1 MRLSLTFVIAGVLP
15 LIALAQNHSNAPI
28 LVVGESARPKTTPTA
43 NAASVRDPAAAFP
56 NFPEVAIT
64 RVGETTSGQ
73 HVDAPQNPA
82 APAAPAAVAG
92 GVAPVTPT
100 NPTAPPAPASPVSKL
115 WPRNTIE
122 IFIPPCTGLRPQF
135 FVPCTCVITRLMV
148 EMPHDEFLAKSE
160 NNTIEQD
167 PRLIRIR
174 RDCAT
179 APQKKE

>member
-1 MRLSLTFVIAGVLP
+1 TAT
-15 LIALAQNHSNAPI
+15 AAAP
-28 LVVGESARPKTTPTA
+28 T
-43 NAASVRDPAAAFP
+43 RDPAAAFP

-64 RVGETTSGQ
+64 RVGENTTGQ
-73 HVDAPQNPA
+73 QVAVPPTPASPTSPAAAGTSAPPANPSNPA
-82 APAAPAAVAG
+82 AP
-92 GVAPVTPT
+92 PT
-100 NPTAPPAPASPVSKL
+100 PASPVSKL

-135 FVPCTCVITRLMV
+135 LVPCTCVITKLMV

-160 NNTIEQD
+160 AGTIEQD

-174 RDCAT
+174 SDCAT